1 MIRKAIPAV
10 LLIAAACGGADQ
22 PAPAAAPPAPPA
34 TEPAAAPPPA
44 PAAPGS
50 VVRGIAIFSP
60 TMTFRPCFGPITSL
74 LDSTAN
80 RLRAM
85 IGLVGSSEQQGV
97 FVIGVG
103 ETSSRNEMILREVNY
118 AVRPA
123 PGEGCERP
131 EQQYTIGVRGVDS
144 TWQVIIAPGR
154 IEYRDAAGSQ
164 SIRFPAA
171 SPVEA
176 GGIATY
182 NSTAEFGEPHTLR
195 IVLTP
200 ASCRETR
207 SGAWS
212 PFQASVTLDGK
223 TVQGCAWRGVL
234 R

>member
-10 LLIAAACGGADQ
+10 ALMAAACGGADQ

-34 TEPAAAPPPA
+34 AEPAAAPPA
-44 PAAPGS
+44 PTAPGS

-60 TMTFRPCFGPITSL
+60 TMSFRPCFGPIATL
-74 LDSTAN
+74 LDSTSN
-80 RLRAM
+80 RLRPM
-85 IGLVGSSEQQGV
+85 IGLVGSSEQQGI

-103 ETSSRNEMILREVNY
+103 ETSSRNEMILREVDY

-131 EQQYTIGVRGVDS
+131 EQEYTIGVRGVDS
-144 TWQVIIAPGR
+144 TWQITLAPGG

-164 SIRFPAA
+164 SIRLPAA

-182 NSTAEFGEPHTLR
+182 SSTAEFGEPHTLR

-200 ASCRETR
+200 GSCRETR

-212 PFQASVTLDGK
+212 PFRASVTLDGK
-223 TVQGCAWRGVL
+223 TVQGCAWRGIL

>member
-1 MIRKAIPAV
+1 MIRKAIPAMV
-10 LLIAAACGGADQ
+10 LMAAACGGTDQ
-22 PAPAAAPPAPPA
+22 PAPAAAPPAPPPA
-34 TEPAAAPPPA
+34 APAAALPA
-44 PAAPGS
+44 PAAPGT
-50 VVRGIAIFSP
+50 VVRGIAILSP
-60 TMTFRPCFGPITSL
+60 PMTFRPCFGPISAL
-74 LDSTAN
+74 LDSTSN
-80 RLRAM
+80 RLRPL

-103 ETSSRNEMILREVNY
+103 ETSSRNELILREVNY

-123 PGEGCERP
+123 AGEGCERP
-131 EQQYTIGVRGVDS
+131 EQEYTIGVRGVDS
-144 TWQVIIAPGR
+144 TWQVTIAPRG

-171 SPVEA
+171 SPVET

-182 NSTAEFGEPHTLR
+182 NSSAEFGELHTLR

-200 ASCRETR
+200 GSCRETR

-223 TVQGCAWRGVL
+223 ALQGCAWRGVL